1 MAAKKTKTNPF
12 TKLKFT
18 LKMRQMLSVYTSPE
32 KFKSATITGRFGF
45 VMRMTRTG
53 RSRDYR
59 HVIVFEKA
67 GVFKFKFSNLK
78 SVFEKLGFC
87 DGLVW
92 SVGQTVEIRLRFQ
105 IPPV

>member
-1 MAAKKTKTNPF
+1 
-12 TKLKFT
+12 
-18 LKMRQMLSVYTSPE
+18 MRQMLSVYTSPE

-45 VMRMTRTG
+45 VMRKTQTG

-78 SVFEKLGFC
+78 SVFEKLGFVTDSC
-87 DGLVW
+87 G
-92 SVGQTVEIRLRFQ
+92 R
-105 IPPV
+105 